1 MKKVHALTYRTMKE
15 KRHMILL
22 WMQDIKLLQEII
34 LQNRRLLYLTLINS
48 NIIDK
53 KHETTSVMYCI
64 ISASEIK
71 NEETI

>member
-48 NIIDK
+48 
-53 KHETTSVMYCI
+53 VI
-64 ISASEIK
+64 IS
-71 NEETI
+71 